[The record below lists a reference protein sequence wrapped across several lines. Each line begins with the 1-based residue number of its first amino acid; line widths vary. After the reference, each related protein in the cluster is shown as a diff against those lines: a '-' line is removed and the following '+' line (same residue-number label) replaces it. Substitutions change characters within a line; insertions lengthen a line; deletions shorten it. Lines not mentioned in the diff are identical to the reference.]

1 MRPTLLHLTISSLLA
16 TPILVQ
22 ANNTDN
28 PTLPAIAVSGQLD
41 TAPELNEILNRQG
54 NSETGEVLRNFSGV
68 DGQRL
73 GGHGLDVIIRG
84 QGQSAVNVLIDG
96 GKIEGACP
104 NRMDPPTAYTEL
116 SSFDRIEVIKG
127 VRSLQYGVGGTGGTV
142 ILHRDRPLFAPG
154 QSIMGEAFIGTASNG
169 LRENYGADVTA
180 GNDQGYIRL
189 QGSYKD
195 AENYRDGNGD
205 EVRSSYRTTQ
215 GHIDLGWTPTD
226 NQYLKLSHEIANTA
240 DALFQGAGMDAPKS
254 DGTMTRLS
262 YEADELAGLATGIE
276 VSIYRSEVDHVMN
289 NFSLRDN
296 TGMRSEV
303 PSTVTTQGGKL
314 RLTSNF
320 GHTFVDYGL
329 LLQTIEKQATLFN
342 RATNKSQ
349 FLMWPNTITEQNSL
363 FVEANTALSNT
374 QNLIYGVRVDRVDAK
389 ARDANKV
396 PDADGWPG
404 NTTASR
410 APTNLYNAAY
420 QNYSGATSVNETNW
434 NGLIRYEQTLNSS
447 LAWFGGLSLTT
458 RTADETERFMARTD
472 WTGNPDLNPERHA
485 QLDLGLSQTTQALHW
500 SANVYYDRVTD
511 YILRDQA
518 KNQASTNARP
528 VGMPPNVNSTGINSI
543 YVNIDAEIYGAEFD
557 LGYQVNQAWLFGGY
571 LAFTEGRNL
580 TDGRNLSHMAPLNGQ
595 VFGEYAR
602 DQGYAGLRIN
612 FATQQSQVNTEFNE
626 RETPAWSS
634 VDLYGG
640 YQINKTFRLEA
651 GVDNL
656 FDKAYF
662 NHINRNDPT
671 TGQTLAKINEPGR
684 NLWAK
689 VTARF

>member
-1 MRPTLLHLTISSLLA
+1 MRPTLLHLTITSLLA
-16 TPILVQ
+16 TPMLAQ
-22 ANNTDN
+22 ASEAHS
-28 PTLPAIAVSGQLD
+28 LPAIAVSGQLD
-41 TAPELNEILNRQG
+41 NAPKLNEILSRQG
-54 NSETGEVLRNFSGV
+54 NTESGAVLRNFSGV

-73 GGHGLDVIIRG
+73 GGHGLDIIIRG

-142 ILHRDRPLFAPG
+142 ILHRDRPQFAPG
-154 QSIMGEAFIGTASNG
+154 QSLFGEAFIGTASNG

-226 NQYLKLSHEIANTA
+226 NQHLKLSHEIANTA
-240 DALFQGAGMDAPKS
+240 DALFQGAGMDSPKS

-262 YEADELAGLATGIE
+262 YEADELAGLVTGIE

-289 NFSLRDN
+289 NFSLRPN
-296 TGMRSEV
+296 SSMRMEV
-303 PSTVTTQGGKL
+303 PSEVTTQGGKI
-314 RLTSNF
+314 RLTSNV
-320 GHTFVDYGL
+320 GHTTVDYGL
-329 LLQTIEKQATLFN
+329 MLQTIQKQATLFN
-342 RATNKSQ
+342 RTPGAQFNKSQ
-349 FLMWPNTITEQNSL
+349 FLMWPDTITEQNSL
-363 FVEANTALSNT
+363 FIEANTTLSNT

-389 ARDANKV
+389 ARDANKA
-396 PDADGWPG
+396 PDAGAARIP
-404 NTTASR
+404 S
-410 APTNLYNAAY
+410 NLYNEAY
-420 QNYSGATSVNETNW
+420 QNYSGDTKIDETNW
-434 NGLIRYEQTLNSS
+434 NGLIRYEQTLSS
-447 LAWFGGLSLTT
+447 SMAWFGGLSLTT
-458 RTADETERFMARTD
+458 RTADETERFMARAD
-472 WTGNPDLNPERHA
+472 WTGNPDLKPEKHM
-485 QLDLGLSQTTQALHW
+485 QLDLGLSQTTQALNW
-500 SANVYYDRVTD
+500 SANVHYDRVTD

-518 KNQASTNARP
+518 RNQTEAKKD
-528 VGMPPNVNSTGINSI
+528 NSNSI

-557 LGYQVNQAWLFGGY
+557 LSYQVNQAWLLGGY

-595 VFGEYAR
+595 LFGEYAQ

-640 YQINKTFRLEA
+640 YQINKTFSLEA

-671 TGQTLAKINEPGR
+671 TGQILDKINEPGR

>member
-1 MRPTLLHLTISSLLA
+1 MRPTLLNLTMTSLLA
-16 TPILVQ
+16 TPMLAQ
-22 ANNTDN
+22 ASDATSNN

-41 TAPELNEILNRQG
+41 TAPELNELLNRQG
-54 NSETGEVLRNFSGV
+54 NSETGAVLRNFSGV

-104 NRMDPPTAYTEL
+104 NRMDPPTVYTEL

-142 ILHRDRPLFAPG
+142 ILHRDRSLFAPG

-226 NQYLKLSHEIANTA
+226 NQHLKLSHEIANTA

-262 YEADELAGLATGIE
+262 YEADELAGLVTGIE
-276 VSIYRSEVDHVMN
+276 VSVYRSEVDHVMN

-296 TGMRSEV
+296 TAMRSEV

-314 RLTSNF
+314 RLTSNM
-320 GHTFVDYGL
+320 GHTSVDYGL
-329 LLQTIEKQATLFN
+329 LLQSIEKQATLFN
-342 RATNKSQ
+342 RNTNQSQ
-349 FLMWPNTITEQNSL
+349 FLMWPDTITEQNSL
-363 FVEANTALSNT
+363 FVEANSTLSTT
-374 QNLIYGVRVDRVDAK
+374 QNLIYGVRVDRVHAK
-389 ARDANKV
+389 ARDANKA
-396 PDADGWPG
+396 PDAGAARIPS
-404 NTTASR
+404 NI
-410 APTNLYNAAY
+410 YNAAY
-420 QNYSGATSVNETNW
+420 QNYSGATSINETNW

-511 YILRDQA
+511 YILRDLA
-518 KNQASTNARP
+518 RNQTEATAN
-528 VGMPPNVNSTGINSI
+528 NTNSI

-626 RETPAWSS
+626 SETPAWSS

-662 NHINRNDPT
+662 NHINRNDPA
-671 TGQTLAKINEPGR
+671 TGQILAKINEPGR